1 MMNQPMVDIIIP
13 TYKPQKRLLKV
24 IEALE
29 QQSYPVNRIIIMNT
43 EEKYWNTFLY
53 GEKLLKTRRNI
64 EVYHLS
70 KMEFDHG
77 GTRKKA
83 VLRSDAEYF
92 ICMTDDAMPADE
104 CLVEE
109 LLRPMLE
116 GKAEFSY
123 ARQLPNEDCGIIER
137 FTRDFNYPA
146 ESVIKTKDDLERLQI
161 KTYFFSN
168 VCAAYTRSIYDQLG
182 GFEEYAIFN
191 EDMYF
196 AALAIGAGYRIC
208 YAADAKVYHSHN
220 YKNTMQF
227 KRNFDNGVS
236 QAMKPE
242 IFGNISS
249 TGEGK
254 KLVKL
259 TMEYLKEQKKR
270 RYIPKLILSSAYK
283 YIGYKLGINYK
294 RLSQNIV
301 LKCTLNREFWM
312 RQSIR
317 DATQNIDP
325 YSGYGISA
333 EERK

>member
-1 MMNQPMVDIIIP
+1 MQKPTVDVIIP

-29 QQSYPVNRIIIMNT
+29 NQSYPVNQIIIMNT

-53 GEKLLKTRRNI
+53 GEKIVNARDNVTVR
-64 EVYHLS
+64 HLS
-70 KMEFDHG
+70 KMEFDHA
-77 GTRKKA
+77 GTRKRAIKRSKA
-83 VLRSDAEYF
+83 DYF

-104 CLVEE
+104 FLIEE
-109 LLRPMLE
+109 LLKPMLE
-116 GKAEFSY
+116 KKAEFSY
-123 ARQLPNEDCGIIER
+123 ARQLPYEDCGVIER
-137 FTRDFNYPA
+137 FTREFNYPA
-146 ESVIKTKDDLERLQI
+146 ESCIKSKDDLERLQI

-168 VCAAYTRSIYDQLG
+168 VCAAYTRSLYDSLG
-182 GFEEYAIFN
+182 GFVDSAIFN

-196 AALAIGAGYRIC
+196 AATAIQAGYRIC

-220 YKNTMQF
+220 YKNRMQF

-242 IFGNISS
+242 FFEGISS

-259 TMEYLKEQKKR
+259 TIEYLKEQKKK
-270 RYIPKLILSSAYK
+270 RYIPKLIISSAYK
-283 YIGYKLGINYK
+283 YMGYKLGINYK
-294 RLSQNIV
+294 RLSQDFV
-301 LKCTLNREFWM
+301 LKCTLNQEFWM

-317 DATQNIDP
+317 TATQNIDP
-325 YSGYGISA
+325 NRGYGMSA
-333 EERK
+333 DERK